1 MKEIWKRM
9 NYKESLDF
17 RGKTVMI
24 TGAGGSIGSG
34 MVKGFA
40 QCGATIIAC
49 DIRFEAAKQAI
60 DELGDGR
67 GNSIPLELDV
77 TDCEDIRK
85 KTDYVFEKFGRIDFL
100 INHAG
105 LNIRKP
111 AVEFTEAEWSKIVD
125 TNMKGVF
132 FVAQAVG
139 AKMIEQGC
147 GSIVNTASVSA
158 ARGHKN
164 LAIYAATKGG
174 ISQITK
180 VLAHEW
186 ASYGIRVNA
195 IGPGYV
201 LTNQTE
207 NYLDDKDK
215 YQELVSKVPMGRCG
229 KIEEIVGPTLFL
241 CSDLAGYIT
250 GQTLFI
256 EGGRLID

>member
-1 MKEIWKRM
+1 M
-9 NYKESLDF
+9 NYIKALDF
-17 RGKTVMI
+17 TGKVVMI

-34 MVKGFA
+34 LVRGFA
-40 QCGATIIAC
+40 ECGATVVAC
-49 DIRFEAAKQAI
+49 DLVFEAAKKVI
-60 DELGDGR
+60 DELGDLKGE
-67 GNSIPLELDV
+67 SIAVEMNVADCSDVKEKVEL
-77 TDCEDIRK
+77 IRN
-85 KTDYVFEKFGRIDFL
+85 KTGRIDFL

-111 AVEFTEAEWSKIVD
+111 ATEYSEEDWNKIVD

-139 AKMIEQGC
+139 DIMIQQKA

-158 ARGHKN
+158 ARGHKS

-186 ASYGIRVNA
+186 AEYGIRVNA

-201 LTNQTE
+201 LTKQTE
-207 NYLDDKDK
+207 HYLEDQAK
-215 YQELVSKVPMGRCG
+215 YYELVSKIPLGRLG
-229 KIEEIVGPTLFL
+229 KIEEIVGPVLFL

-250 GQTLFI
+250 GHTLYI